1 MFEVDSD
8 KPVQLNKRLETLLE
22 VGSDKEKRLNKI
34 LTQISTDISSQ
45 VDAVG
50 NIFVPDNNI
59 MDRTRYFW
67 SPTLKGAK
75 IKINGTIAEQTSTES
90 AGQRFILMEPSLND
104 GSHRKKVWG
113 IRVKSFGGWIGI
125 GISLHNIIKNANYHF
140 NYTVLGHGSY
150 LISSNG
156 YSWSHSVK

>member
-1 MFEVDSD
+1 MT
-8 KPVQLNKRLETLLE
+8 KHIET
-22 VGSDKEKRLNKI
+22 VVS
-34 LTQISTDISSQ
+34 
-45 VDAVG
+45 
-50 NIFVPDNNI
+50 IFQTEDEPT
-59 MDRTRYFW
+59 DRTKYSW
-67 SPTLKGAK
+67 SPTLKGTK

-90 AGQRFILMEPSLND
+90 AGQRFILMEPALND
-104 GSHRKKVWG
+104 STQRKKIWG

-125 GISLHNIIKNANYHF
+125 GISLHNVIKNANYHF